1 VPSAI
6 DITTFLCVIL
16 LAYFAEMCYY
26 FDMENALSYAN
37 LKADFEALKTD
48 YAALSAKHAALE
60 ANYTEVNGKLSWLL
74 EQLSSNNRK
83 LYGQSSEKSAY
94 DQIGVF
100 GDRLADTFVTNR
112 EAPGTEPAAAP
123 QKQKPKKQGEMGSR
137 LPEGL
142 PVETIEIK
150 LSEDQQQCP
159 DGHGPMRVIGK
170 EVVRREV
177 KITPA
182 SVTIVEYVRYSYS
195 CPPCEETSDEPVN
208 IVKPELPPQVIKGS
222 MCAPETLAHIAVEKC
237 VMGVPI
243 YRQEQAWKR
252 DGIPF
257 TRQTMGN
264 WMVRCGE
271 DYLSPIYDRL
281 HWQLCQHK
289 LLHSD
294 ATVLQVLREPGKPPQ
309 SDSQMWVYRTS
320 GDARHQIILFDYQPD
335 KTQGRPRDFLAGF
348 EGYLITDGSSSYNGL
363 PDSIIL
369 CGCLNHCRSG
379 FVDALRAIKNEEER
393 VGSLALIGRDY
404 CDDLFKIEREIKD
417 QSFDKRYE
425 VRNKK
430 AKPILDEFR
439 DWLDSVQPYVA
450 PKSKIGGAINYS
462 INQWECLIRYLLDGR
477 IECSNNR
484 AERSVKPF
492 VINRKNF
499 LFATSVAGARATA
512 VYHSFTETAKENG
525 LDSFRYLT
533 HIFKTAVGVNLRE
546 NEDMVISLLPEN
558 APEICKVLK

>member
-1 VPSAI
+1 
-6 DITTFLCVIL
+6 
-16 LAYFAEMCYY
+16 MCYY

-264 WMVRCGE
+264 WMVRGGE

-533 HIFKTAVGVNLRE
+533 HIFKTAAGVNLRE

>member
-1 VPSAI
+1 
-6 DITTFLCVIL
+6 
-16 LAYFAEMCYY
+16 
-26 FDMENALSYAN
+26 MENAVSYDD
-37 LKADFEALKTD
+37 LKTENEALKSDFAT
-48 YAALSAKHAALE
+48 LSAKHAALE
-60 ANYTEVNGKLSWLL
+60 ANFAEANGKLSWLL
-74 EQLSSNNRK
+74 EQLSSSNRR
-83 LYGQSSEKSAY
+83 LYGQSSEKSVY
-94 DQIGVF
+94 DQIGFF
-100 GDRLADTFVTNR
+100 GDRRADAFVTNR
-112 EAPGTEPAAAP
+112 ETSGTEQTATP

-142 PVETIEIK
+142 PVETIEIE
-150 LSEDQQQCP
+150 LPEDQRECP

-182 SVTIVEYVRYSYS
+182 SVTIVEYVRYSYT

-264 WMVRCGE
+264 WQIRGSE
-271 DYLSPIYDRL
+271 DYLVPIYDKL

-294 ATVLQVLREPGKPPQ
+294 ATTLQVLREPGKTPQ
-309 SDSQMWVYRTS
+309 SESQMWVYRTS
-320 GDARHQIILFDYQPD
+320 GDAEHPIILYEYQPD
-335 KTQGRPRDFLAGF
+335 KTQERPRDFLEGF
-348 EGYLITDGSSSYNGL
+348 EGYLITDGASSYNGL

-379 FVDALRAIKNEEER
+379 FVDALRAIKNEEDR
-393 VGSLALIGRDY
+393 AGSLALIGRQC
-404 CDDLFKIEREIKD
+404 CDDLFEVERKAKD
-417 QSFDKRYE
+417 KSFDERFIIRKE
-425 VRNKK
+425 K
-430 AKPILDEFR
+430 ARPILDKFR
-439 DWLDSVQPYVA
+439 AWLDSVQPHVA

-462 INQWECLIRYLLDGR
+462 INQWEFLTRYLLDGR
-477 IECSNNR
+477 VECSNSR

-499 LFATSVAGARATA
+499 LFATSAAGARATA
-512 VYHSFTETAKENG
+512 VYHSFTETAKEND
-525 LDSFRYLT
+525 LDPFRYLT
-533 HIFKTAVGVNLRE
+533 HIFKTAAGVNLRE
-546 NEDMVISLLPEN
+546 NEDMVVSLLPEN
-558 APEICKVLK
+558 APESCKVLK

>member
-1 VPSAI
+1 
-6 DITTFLCVIL
+6 
-16 LAYFAEMCYY
+16 
-26 FDMENALSYAN
+26 MENAVSYYE
-37 LKADFEALKTD
+37 LKTENEALKSD
-48 YAALSAKHAALE
+48 FAALGAKYAALE
-60 ANYTEVNGKLSWLL
+60 ANYAEVNGKLSWLL
-74 EQLSSNNRK
+74 EQLSSSNRK
-83 LYGQSSEKSAY
+83 LYGQSSEKSVY

-100 GDRLADTFVTNR
+100 GDMPADIFVTGR
-112 EAPGTEPAAAP
+112 EAPGTGPAAAP
-123 QKQKPKKQGEMGSR
+123 QKQKPKKKGEMGTR

-142 PVETIEIK
+142 PVETVEIE
-150 LSEDQQQCP
+150 LPEDQRECP
-159 DGHGPMRVIGK
+159 DGHGQMRVIGK

-182 SVTIVEYVRYSYS
+182 SVTIVEYVRYSYT

-237 VMGVPI
+237 VMGIPL
-243 YRQEQAWKR
+243 YRQEQSWKR

-264 WMVRCGE
+264 WMVRGSE
-271 DYLSPIYDRL
+271 DYLAPIYDML
-281 HWQLCQHK
+281 HWQLCQHN

-320 GDARHQIILFDYQPD
+320 GDARHPIILFEYQPD
-335 KTQGRPRDFLAGF
+335 KTQERPRDFLTGF

-379 FVDALRAIKNEEER
+379 FVDALRAIKNEEDR
-393 VGSLALIGRDY
+393 VGSLALTGRDY
-404 CDDLFKIEREIKD
+404 CDDLFRIEREIKD

-425 VRNKK
+425 VRNEK
-430 AKPILDEFR
+430 AKPVLDEFR
-439 DWLDSVQPYVA
+439 TWLDSVQPYVA

-462 INQWECLIRYLLDGR
+462 INQWEYLVRYLLDGR

-499 LFATSVAGARATA
+499 LFATSVAGACATA
-512 VYHSFTETAKENG
+512 IYHSFTETAKENG
-525 LDSFRYLT
+525 LDPFRYLT
-533 HIFKTAVGVNLRE
+533 YIFKTAAGINLRE

-558 APEICKVLK
+558 APESCKVLK